1 MQSNIQKE
9 KKVIKT
15 GAKTSD
21 NSTKMLQK
29 AQTQLRGTAQ
39 LLKLAE
45 MIRNGQLRTRAGTPP
60 LIQTVTLIIIC
71 Q

>member
-29 AQTQLRGTAQ
+29 PQTQLRGTAQ

-45 MIRNGQLRTRAGTPP
+45 MTRAGTHP
-60 LIQTVTLIIIC
+60 LIQAVTLIIIC
-71 Q
+71 PVKDN

>member
-45 MIRNGQLRTRAGTPP
+45 MTRAGTPP

>member
-21 NSTKMLQK
+21 KSTKMLQK

-45 MIRNGQLRTRAGTPP
+45 MTRAGTPP

>member
-21 NSTKMLQK
+21 KSTKMLQK

-39 LLKLAE
+39 LLTLAE
-45 MIRNGQLRTRAGTPP
+45 MTRAGTPP